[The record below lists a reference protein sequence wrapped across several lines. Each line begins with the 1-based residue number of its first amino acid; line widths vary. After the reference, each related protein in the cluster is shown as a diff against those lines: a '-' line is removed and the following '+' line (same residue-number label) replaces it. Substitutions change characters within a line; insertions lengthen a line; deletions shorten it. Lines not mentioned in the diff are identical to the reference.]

1 MLNIES
7 REVQKRSQ
15 LSTHNSQFSMN
26 IVIIGKGN
34 VATNLQHA
42 FSKKGLACQMVSSR
56 EGLCELPNA
65 NVYIYAIRDEALA
78 QVVAQ
83 VQGKEKALHLHTS
96 GSMPITVFGE
106 DKPHA
111 GVFYPFQTFSKAR
124 VIEDFSTV
132 PVFFEAR
139 GIDDISA
146 VYSLALTITSHVYET
161 TQHDRERLHV
171 AGVFACNFSNLMY
184 TMASELLRNT
194 HIPFSALL
202 PLIDET
208 ASKIHSLP
216 PREAQTGPARRGDE
230 NVMNHHMSLLT
241 DEQCQLYQLLSQAI
255 RKRNS

>member
-1 MLNIES
+1 M
-7 REVQKRSQ
+7 RAFTK
-15 LSTHNSQFSMN
+15 HNKTMN

-34 VATNLQHA
+34 VATNLHYA
-42 FSKKGLACQMVSSR
+42 FTKKGVACQMVSSR
-56 EGLCELPNA
+56 EGLDQLPQA
-65 NVYIYAIRDEALA
+65 NVYIYAVRDEALPSVVK
-78 QVVAQ
+78 QVVG
-83 VQGKEKALHLHTS
+83 VGKSLHLHTS
-96 GSMPITVFGE
+96 GTMPITVFGE

-111 GVFYPFQTFSKAR
+111 GIFYPFQTFSKAR

-171 AGVFACNFSNLMY
+171 AGVYACNFTNLMY
-184 TMASELLRNT
+184 TMAADLLKNT

-208 ASKIHSLP
+208 AVKIHTLAP
-216 PREAQTGPARRGDE
+216 KDAQTGPARRNDE
-230 NVMNHHMSLLT
+230 NVMNHHLSLLNE
-241 DEQCQLYQLLSQAI
+241 EQQEVYKLLSEQI
-255 RKRNS
+255 RKRNH